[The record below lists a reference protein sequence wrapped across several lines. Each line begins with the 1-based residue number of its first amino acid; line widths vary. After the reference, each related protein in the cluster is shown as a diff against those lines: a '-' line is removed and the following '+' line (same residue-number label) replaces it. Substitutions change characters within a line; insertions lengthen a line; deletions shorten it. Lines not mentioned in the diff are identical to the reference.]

1 MTETLPL
8 RDYQRAAIDKL
19 TEGWRAGRVRLAVVL
34 PTGAG
39 KTVVF
44 SHLANLIHHRQH
56 VRTLIIAHRDELI
69 QQAAAKVKAVA
80 PHLTVGIVKAEQDEH
95 QDADVIVA
103 SIQTLAVPKRRV
115 AITGIGLVIVD
126 EAHHAAAP
134 TYVDVLKHFGCF
146 DRTPTAG
153 FTATMKREDGGLATV
168 WEEVVYTRDI
178 LEMIRDR
185 HLVDVRGKKVVVDEL
200 ALDDVASRGGDFQEG
215 QLGQALDDSGASKVV
230 ADAYIEH
237 AADRPGV
244 VFTPTVATAHTMAEA
259 LTAAGIPTGVVS
271 GEMPRAERVD
281 TLTKFSSGELQVLSN
296 CSVLTEGFDAP
307 WTSCAVIARPT
318 RSVVLYTQMVGRVLR
333 PWKGKTDAL
342 VLDVTGA
349 SSRHK
354 LASIVDLTDYE
365 VTQPED
371 DETLVDAARRS
382 NVGLSLPLSTIAW
395 EDVDLFHSSGA
406 AWLMT
411 RGGAWFISVP
421 DAHYF
426 LVAGSS
432 PEAYRIRRWM
442 RGAGVQTPDLD
453 TDYPLEYA
461 MRWAEMYAA
470 RHGGSIARR
479 DASWR
484 ARPATVKQIAACR
497 RNNIPLRPDATQG
510 LASDAMAIYF
520 ASRTIDRYTSTLGG
534 MAA

>member
-1 MTETLPL
+1 MAEALPL
-8 RDYQRAAIDKL
+8 RRYQQAAIDRL
-19 TEGWRAGRVRLAVVL
+19 TDRWAAGLVRLAVVL

-44 SHLANLIHHRQH
+44 SHLATRMHSARG

-69 QQAAAKVKAVA
+69 QQAASKVKAVA
-80 PHLTVGIVKAEQDEH
+80 PHLRVGIVKAEQDDHENV
-95 QDADVIVA
+95 DVIVA
-103 SIQTLAVPKRRV
+103 SVQTLAVQRRRD
-115 AITGIGLVIVD
+115 AIRNIGLVIVD

-168 WEEVVYTRDI
+168 WQEVVFTRDI

-185 HLVDVRGKKVVVDEL
+185 YLVDVRGKRIVVDDL
-200 ALDDVASRGGDFQEG
+200 ALDTVASRGGDFQEG
-215 QLGQALDDSGASKVV
+215 QLGQALDESGAAAVV
-230 ADAYIEH
+230 ADAYKEH

-244 VFTPTVATAHTMAEA
+244 VFTPTVATAHTMAAA
-259 LTAAGIPTGVVS
+259 LTDAGIPTGVVS
-271 GEMPRAERVD
+271 GEMPRHERAD
-281 TLTKFSSGELQVLSN
+281 ALARFSSGDLQVLSN

-318 RSVVLYTQMVGRVLR
+318 RSVVLYTQMVGRALR

-342 VLDVTGA
+342 VLDVMGA
-349 SSRHK
+349 SSRHR

-365 VTQPED
+365 VAEPEAE
-371 DETLVDAARRS
+371 ETLVEAARRS
-382 NVGLSLPLSTIAW
+382 DTGLALPLSSVAW
-395 EDVDLFHSSGA
+395 EDVDLFHGSDS

-411 RGGAWFISVP
+411 RAGAWFISVP
-421 DAHYF
+421 EAYYF
-426 LVAGSS
+426 LVPGAE
-432 PEAYRIRRWM
+432 PETYRLRRWI
-442 RGAGVQTPDLD
+442 RGAGVQTPDED
-453 TDYPLEYA
+453 PDFPLEYA
-461 MRWAEMYAA
+461 MRWAETYAA

-484 ARPATVKQIAACR
+484 ARPATDKQVATCR
-497 RNNIPLRPDATQG
+497 RHNIPLPAGASQG
-510 LASDAMAIYF
+510 MASEALAVFF
-520 ASRTIDRYTSTLGG
+520 ASRTIDRYDARS
-534 MAA
+534 AA